1 MSIRPNLVAAGF
13 LGLVLA
19 PLAALAATYTVTTTA
34 DSGAGSLRQAITD
47 ANGNP
52 GPDTIAF
59 DILGSGVHTIAL
71 ATSLPPLTES
81 VTINGYSQPGASAN
95 SNPPGEGTDAV
106 IVIELNGQ
114 NVLNLSGLT
123 ISAAGVQVRGLAIN
137 RCDSGILVTT
147 GGNGAVV
154 AGNFLG
160 PDPTGTAWPGNQAHG
175 VHVQDGVGVVIG
187 GINAAD
193 RNLLSGNSGDEIL
206 LEGGTGHL
214 VQGNLVGTDAT
225 GTRRLPG
232 FVSHIGIT
240 VSAANVTVGGT
251 SDAAR
256 NVISG
261 ENAYGIIVGPG
272 TTVQGNYI
280 GTDVSGTIPLGNT
293 AGIEISAASVTVG
306 GSAAGAGNVIAASA
320 GDPPSIGGG
329 IFFFGTGGAGAVIQG
344 NFIGTDPTGTINLG
358 NHFYGIYEPPSNVT
372 IGGTAP
378 GEGNVIAF
386 NGGGAGIRII
396 GGAATG
402 NAIRG
407 NQFYDNGTVGIDLD
421 NSSGTTPGP
430 TPNDPGD
437 TDTGGNNLQNYPIVG
452 SVDYGATTTVHASL
466 NSTPSTVF
474 DVDFFANPT
483 CLDRPSLPLQAH
495 DYVAST
501 QVTTDASGNA
511 TIDFVLPVVLQA
523 GQPVTATATDPGG
536 NTSEISAGLLV
547 KTNPRDG
554 YSGGST
560 PITLTGQSFASGATV
575 TIGGVPATDV
585 IVVDSH
591 TITAKAPALPAGS
604 LNDVSVTSPT
614 SGTGT
619 LHNAWIS
626 DFTDLG
632 NFATDIVTLVAN
644 RITVGV
650 GGGLYGTTDNIK
662 RQAMAVF
669 VLKAKHGICYAPPP
683 CAGVFPDVPC
693 SSNFAPWIEAMAAE
707 GITGGCGGGYFCPLD
722 PVRRDQMAVFLLK
735 GEHGASYV
743 PPPCAGVFTDVP
755 CPGPF
760 ANWIEQLKAE
770 GVTSGCGTGKTYCPS
785 ADNTRGQMAVFLVK
799 TFRLS

>member
-1 MSIRPNLVAAGF
+1 MSIRRTAIAAAF
-13 LGLVLA
+13 LGLSSLGVT
-19 PLAALAATYTVTTTA
+19 AATYTVTTTA
-34 DSGAGSLRQAITD
+34 DSGAGSLRQAILD
-47 ANGNP
+47 ANGNA
-52 GPDTIAF
+52 GADTIAF
-59 DILGSGVHTIAL
+59 DIPGSGIQTIAL
-71 ATSLPPLTES
+71 AAGLPAVTGS
-81 VTINGYSQPGASAN
+81 VTIDGYSQPGSSAN
-95 SNPPGEGTDAV
+95 TNPPGQGTNAV
-106 IVIELNGQ
+106 ILIELNGQ
-114 NVLNLSGLT
+114 NTPNLSGLT
-123 ISAAGVQVRGLAIN
+123 IGATGVQVRGLAIN
-137 RCDSGILVTT
+137 RCDSGVLVTT
-147 GGNGAVV
+147 GGDGAVI

-160 PDPTGTAWPGNQAHG
+160 PDPTGTTWPGYQGHG
-175 VHVQDGVGVVIG
+175 VHVQNGVNVVIG
-187 GINAAD
+187 GVTPAD
-193 RNLLSGNSGDEIL
+193 RNLLAGNNGEEVF
-206 LEGGTGHL
+206 LEGGTGH
-214 VQGNLVGTDAT
+214 VVRGNLVGTDAS

-240 VSAANVTVGGT
+240 ITAANVTVGGT
-251 SDAAR
+251 TDGAR

-261 ENAYGIIVGPG
+261 ENAYGIIAGPG
-272 TTVQGNYI
+272 TTIRGNFI

-293 AGIEISAASVTVG
+293 AGIEISAANVTVG

-320 GDPPSIGGG
+320 GDPPFVEGG
-329 IFFFGTGGAGAVIQG
+329 IFFFGSGGAGAVIQG

-358 NHFYGIYEPPSNVT
+358 NHSYGIYEPPGSVT

-386 NGGGAGIRII
+386 NGGGAGVRIL
-396 GGAATG
+396 GSSSTG
-402 NAIRG
+402 NSIRG
-407 NQFYDNGTVGIDLD
+407 NRFYDNGTVGIDLD
-421 NSSGTTPGP
+421 NNSSTSPGP

-437 TDTGGNNLQNYPIVG
+437 ADTGANNLQNYPIVN

-466 NSTPSTVF
+466 NSAPSTTF
-474 DVDFFANPT
+474 DIDIFSNPA
-483 CLDRPSLPLQAH
+483 CLDRPSLFLQAH

-501 QVTTDASGNA
+501 QVTTDGSGSA

-523 GQPVTATATDPGG
+523 GQSVTATATDPGG
-536 NTSEISAGLLV
+536 NTSEISSGLLV

-554 YSGGST
+554 YFGGST

-575 TIGGVPATDV
+575 TIGGVAATNV
-585 IVVDSH
+585 VVVDSH
-591 TITAKAPALPAGS
+591 TITATTPALPAGS
-604 LNDVSVTSPT
+604 LNDVTVTSPA

-619 LHNAWIS
+619 LPNAWIS

-632 NFATDIVTLVAN
+632 DFVTDIVTLVAN

-669 VLKAKHGICYAPPP
+669 ILKAEHGICYTPPP

-693 SSNFAPWIEAMAAE
+693 TSTFAPWIEAMAAE
-707 GITGGCGGGYFCPLD
+707 GITSGCGGGNFCPLD

-735 GEHGASYV
+735 GEHGESYV
-743 PPPCAGVFTDVP
+743 PPPCAGIFTDVP

-770 GVTSGCGTGKTYCPS
+770 GVTSGCGTGTYCPS
-785 ADNTRGQMAVFLVK
+785 NNNTRGQMAVFLVK